1 MLSTLA
7 YLALAMAFLLGVYGV
22 AMSLWGL
29 AQKSKPAVESARLSL
44 ILLFLLVTFSLIA
57 LLTLLLT
64 DRFDVAYVYSVVSR
78 NMPVYLKMTALWGG
92 QSGSL
97 LFWSW
102 LLAAFSLIFAFRKW
116 DNEQE
121 MLPWALLVVFLC
133 LAFFLALNVLFDSPF
148 ERFWQMPDGQRFLSV
163 FQPAGARSL
172 IPVDGQGLNPLLRH
186 PGMIWHP
193 PALYL
198 GFVGFLVPFAFAIA
212 SLGSGRKDQHWLE
225 LARPWTLIAWIF
237 LSLGLVLGMRWAYD
251 VLGWGGYWGW
261 DPVEI
266 AALLPWLSGTALIHT
281 ALMSRKLRHFA
292 RWNLFLII
300 ITFTLVILGTFLTR
314 SGLLSSVHSFAA
326 SNVGLPMFVFTAL
339 VALGSLGLL
348 FFRWKRFGPSDEM
361 VFVLSKEVLTFVF
374 NLILLSILL
383 ICLLG
388 VVYPLVSELL
398 TGTQITVGPEWYK
411 QITGPLFLFLL
422 LLTGICPLAAWS
434 GKQIVKGG
442 KTFWLVGLISLI
454 FPFAAWLIGGVRHAL
469 TLGALWLAAL
479 SGMLIL
485 SEYFKHVHRL
495 RKRHNENWANA
506 FWLPFKRSHR
516 KYGGL
521 LVHLGVV
528 LMSLGI
534 IGLEGL
540 QQEIQVTLDRG
551 ERAALAGYQFQFAGL
566 EWQGDEGGIST
577 TRAVVEVS
585 RDETFIGSLYPQRDI
600 YLDMGLAVTQPSMR
614 SSLAKDIYAILVDF
628 DAETQ
633 NAATFRLYIN
643 PLVNW
648 LWIGVGVMTLGTLVA
663 LLPDEKRKPE

>member
-29 AQKSKPAVESARLSL
+29 AQKSKPAVESARLAL

-64 DRFDVAYVYSVVSR
+64 NRFDVAYVYSVVSR
-78 NMPVYLKMTALWGG
+78 NMPAYLKVTALWGG

-102 LLAAFSLIFAFRKW
+102 LLAAFSLVFAFRKW

-121 MLPWALLVVFLC
+121 MLPWALLVAFLC

-198 GFVGFLVPFAFAIA
+198 GFVGFLVPFTFAMA

-225 LARPWTLIAWIF
+225 IERPWILLAWIF

-281 ALMSRKLRHFA
+281 ALISERKRRFS
-292 RWNLFLII
+292 RWNLILII

-348 FFRWKRFGPSDEM
+348 FSRWKRFDSSDGM
-361 VFVLSKEVLTFVF
+361 DFVLSKEVLTLVL
-374 NLILLSILL
+374 NLILISILL
-383 ICLLG
+383 VCLLG

-398 TGTQITVGPEWYK
+398 MGTQITVGPEWYK
-411 QITGPLFLFLL
+411 RITGPLFLLLL
-422 LLTGICPLAAWS
+422 LLTGISPLATWS
-434 GKQIVKGG
+434 GKQIAKGG
-442 KTFWLVGLISLI
+442 RIFGLIGLISLI
-454 FPFAAWLIGGVRHAL
+454 FPLAMWLIGGVRHAL

-479 SGMLIL
+479 SGMLIM
-485 SEYFKHVHRL
+485 SEYFKHVNRL
-495 RKRHNENWANA
+495 RKRHSENWTNA
-506 FWLPFKRSHR
+506 FWLPFKRNHR

-521 LVHLGVV
+521 LIHLGVV

-540 QQEIQVTLDRG
+540 QQEIQVTLNRG
-551 ERAALAGYQFQFAGL
+551 ERAELAGYQFQFAGL

-585 RDETFIGSLYPQRDI
+585 RDETLIGVLYPQRDI
-600 YLDMGLAVTQPSMR
+600 YLEMGLAVTQPSTR
-614 SSLAKDIYAILVDF
+614 SNLAKDIYAILVDY

-663 LLPDEKRKPE
+663 LLPDEKRKLR

>member
-1 MLSTLA
+1 M
-7 YLALAMAFLLGVYGV
+7 
-22 AMSLWGL
+22 
-29 AQKSKPAVESARLSL
+29 
-44 ILLFLLVTFSLIA
+44 
-57 LLTLLLT
+57 
-64 DRFDVAYVYSVVSR
+64 
-78 NMPVYLKMTALWGG
+78 
-92 QSGSL
+92 
-97 LFWSW
+97 
-102 LLAAFSLIFAFRKW
+102 
-116 DNEQE
+116 
-121 MLPWALLVVFLC
+121 
-133 LAFFLALNVLFDSPF
+133 
-148 ERFWQMPDGQRFLSV
+148 
-163 FQPAGARSL
+163 
-172 IPVDGQGLNPLLRH
+172 PVDGQGLNPLLRH

-193 PALYL
+193 PTLYL

-212 SLGSGRKDQHWLE
+212 SLGSGRKDQHWLK
-225 LARPWTLIAWIF
+225 LARPWTLLAWIF

-281 ALMSRKLRHFA
+281 ALISERKRRFA
-292 RWNLFLII
+292 RWNLILII

-348 FFRWKRFGPSDEM
+348 FSRWKRFDPSDGM
-361 VFVLSKEVLTFVF
+361 DFVLSKEVLTLAL
-374 NLILLSILL
+374 NLILISILL
-383 ICLLG
+383 VCLLG
-388 VVYPLVSELL
+388 VIYPLVSELL
-398 TGTQITVGPEWYK
+398 MGTQITVGPEWYK
-411 QITGPLFLFLL
+411 RITGPLFLLLL
-422 LLTGICPLAAWS
+422 LLTGISPLATWS

-442 KTFWLVGLISLI
+442 RIFGLIGLISLI
-454 FPFAAWLIGGVRHAL
+454 FPLAMWLIGGVRHAL

-479 SGMLIL
+479 SGMLIV
-485 SEYFKHVHRL
+485 SEYFKHVNRL
-495 RKRHNENWANA
+495 RKRHSENWTNA
-506 FWLPFKRSHR
+506 FWLPFKRNHR

-521 LVHLGVV
+521 LIHLGVV

-585 RDETFIGSLYPQRDI
+585 RDETLIGVLYPQRDI
-600 YLDMGLAVTQPSMR
+600 YLEMGLAVTQPSTR
-614 SSLAKDIYAILVDF
+614 SNLAKDIYAILVDY

-633 NAATFRLYIN
+633 NAATFRLYVN

-648 LWIGVGVMTLGTLVA
+648 LWIGVGVMTFGTLVA
-663 LLPDEKRKPE
+663 LLPDEKRKLR